1 MSQISSRHHQK
12 GDLTFCRR
20 FGYPDEVRDH
30 FRDILGLTL
39 DALGESNVLSVL
51 LLGSTARGELS
62 YRRRGGTLDLFSDYE
77 LVAVVLRDGSR
88 HSAELQRRLTR
99 WEAGLPFRNPLF
111 HVDMSVKSRWRMRLQ
126 APIIWTYE
134 TRANGI
140 TIFGEDARRWLPR
153 VTLARLDY
161 ANLAQLLMCRLWMM
175 LMHVPRRFLLGSPSA
190 RERALLKYVVCR
202 NVLDLPTILLPYEG
216 VLLPSYGARK
226 AYLEKH
232 YPETNLARFLGPG
245 FPAFH
250 ASCYAG
256 KMQVAIDHIDLHTLY
271 RDALQ
276 YFARAALY
284 LAWFPSVC
292 ETHLRARTSAGDGT
306 LPDTVSQVL
315 SHRHFPSRH
324 ALGSKLFKKYLHQV
338 SLARHDLGLRAPLR
352 ALGWLRRAK
361 VEPMVCALLHLHQA
375 FSHFLAGDAGATGH
389 IESAGRHLKPTLPA
403 GLPDDLPLEPRER
416 WLHMRR
422 EVVRFMVFWY
432 YGHNPDRLRHY
443 LEVLESVSE

>member
-1 MSQISSRHHQK
+1 LSQTPSRRHRK

-20 FGYPDEVRDH
+20 FGYPGEVREH

-39 DALGESNVLSVL
+39 DALGEGNVLSVL

-62 YRRRGGTLDLFSDYE
+62 YRRRSGTLDLFSDYE
-77 LVAVVLRDGSR
+77 LVAVVLRDGAR
-88 HSAELQRRLTR
+88 RSAELQRRLTR

-111 HVDMSVKSRWRMRLQ
+111 HVDLSVKSRWRMRLQ

-134 TRANGI
+134 TRENGV

-175 LMHVPRRFLLGSPSA
+175 LMHVPRRFLLGDPSA
-190 RERALLKYVVCR
+190 RERTLFKYVVCR

-216 VLLPSYGARK
+216 VLLPSYGARRL
-226 AYLEKH
+226 YLEKH
-232 YPETNLARFLGPG
+232 YADTHFSRIMGPG

-250 ASCYAG
+250 ESCYAG
-256 KMQVAIDHIDLHTLY
+256 KLQVAVDHLDLHTLY
-271 RDALQ
+271 GDALR

-284 LAWFPSVC
+284 LAWLPSVC
-292 ETHLRARTSAGDGT
+292 ETPSRTRALAEDGT
-306 LPDTVSQVL
+306 LPYTVSQVL
-315 SHRHFPSRH
+315 SHRRFPSRH
-324 ALGSKLFKKYLHQV
+324 ALGSKLFKKYLHE
-338 SLARHDLGLRAPLR
+338 LGFAWHELGLSAPR
-352 ALGWLRRAK
+352 RTLGWLCGAK

-375 FSHFLAGDAGATGH
+375 LAHFLAGDAGATANLA
-389 IESAGRHLKPTLPA
+389 SAGRHLGLALPA
-403 GLPDDLPLEPRER
+403 GLPEDLPTEPRQR

-443 LEVLESVSE
+443 LKVLEDVSE